1 MNNQQQQQ
9 QQSVSDKYRLAGN
22 TRYAKIQEG
31 NFKSLNTEH
40 INYCIN
46 QYDQALRTAENPSER
61 YKACKNLGLTYEKRI
76 LIVDLN
82 VIETNTQELNN
93 YMFCLTMMAKN
104 YDLALKYGKQ
114 AIKVE
119 QYNELI
125 DKIKKTFIKH
135 FQILMENK
143 QPTHIFKIIQY
154 LTVCTQ
160 LTFYFYA
167 SLARFYFNEGFKL
180 FETKA
185 YVKSKG
191 NILESKN
198 IVQTYFI
205 KANKPKMDSETKKEF
220 QDILESTEFY
230 LNRITVNL
238 YLERGLE
245 CYSEGIFE
253 HQTIELDSIYMAL
266 TYFRE
271 AYKVCKLYEHQE
283 TSNDV
288 VKPDLEQ
295 EAICLAHLG
304 HILYKLKRNVSKSKK
319 TEEHIN
325 EKAYEILGSAINLAD
340 SLKPK
345 DLSKEKWYIFARD
358 DLEEIKKNELK
369 NEEGLR
375 KEKEKVM
382 KENKEIFDKIA
393 ELAPEDHSITK
404 VVNFVKYV
412 LEKHPYKGY
421 VPIQDLEGE
430 IKRNTKQFIRKLSVG
445 YHPDKYPKETQEDI
459 KKYFIFEEISKI
471 INRLYDLYKMERDKP
486 KKENTFERADTSESQ
501 SYGSESQRTNSST
514 DNQR

>member
-1 MNNQQQQQ
+1 
-9 QQSVSDKYRLAGN
+9 
-22 TRYAKIQEG
+22 
-31 NFKSLNTEH
+31 
-40 INYCIN
+40 
-46 QYDQALRTAENPSER
+46 
-61 YKACKNLGLTYEKRI
+61 
-76 LIVDLN
+76 
-82 VIETNTQELNN
+82 
-93 YMFCLTMMAKN
+93 
-104 YDLALKYGKQ
+104 
-114 AIKVE
+114 
-119 QYNELI
+119 
-125 DKIKKTFIKH
+125 
-135 FQILMENK
+135 
-143 QPTHIFKIIQY
+143 
-154 LTVCTQ
+154 
-160 LTFYFYA
+160 
-167 SLARFYFNEGFKL
+167 
-180 FETKA
+180 
-185 YVKSKG
+185 
-191 NILESKN
+191 
-198 IVQTYFI
+198 
-205 KANKPKMDSETKKEF
+205 MDSETKKEF

-283 TSNDV
+283 ASNDV

-375 KEKEKVM
+375 KEREKVM

-430 IKRNTKQFIRKLSVG
+430 IKRNTKQFIRKLSMG
-445 YHPDKYPKETQEDI
+445 YHPDKYPKDTQENI

-471 INRLYDLYKMERDKP
+471 INRLYDLYKIERDKP

-501 SYGSESQRTNSST
+501 NYGSESQRTSSST

>member
-1 MNNQQQQQ
+1 MNNQQP
-9 QQSVSDKYRLAGN
+9 QSVSDKYRLAGN
-22 TRYAKIQEG
+22 TRFAKIQEG

-46 QYDQALRTAENPSER
+46 QYDQALRTAENTSDR

-76 LIVDLN
+76 FIVDLN

-93 YMFCLTMMAKN
+93 YLFCLTMMAKN
-104 YDLALKYGKQ
+104 FDLALKFGKQ
-114 AIKVE
+114 AIKEE
-119 QYNELI
+119 QYTELI
-125 DKIKKTFIKH
+125 EKIKKTFIKH
-135 FQILMENK
+135 FKILMDNK

-154 LTVCTQ
+154 LTVCPQ
-160 LTFYFYA
+160 LTFYFY
-167 SLARFYFNEGFKL
+167 SNLARFYFNEGFKL
-180 FETKA
+180 FEINE

-198 IVQTYFI
+198 IVQTYFT

-220 QDILESTEFY
+220 QDVLESAEFY

-253 HQTIELDSIYMAL
+253 HQSIELDSIYMAL

-271 AYKVCKLYEHQE
+271 AYKVCKLSENTE
-283 TSNDV
+283 TNGV
-288 VKPDLEQ
+288 QHKPDLEQ

-319 TEEHIN
+319 TEEHID
-325 EKAYEILGSAINLAD
+325 EKAYEILGNAINLAD

-345 DLSKEKWYIFARD
+345 DVSKEKWYIFARD
-358 DLEEIKKNELK
+358 DLEEMKKNELK

-382 KENKEIFDKIA
+382 KENKDIFDKIT

-404 VVNFVKYV
+404 VVNFVKYI
-412 LEKHPYKGY
+412 LDKHPYKGY
-421 VPIQDLEGE
+421 VPIEDLEGE
-430 IKRNTKQFIRKLSVG
+430 LKNNTKKFIRKLSMG
-445 YHPDKYPKETQEDI
+445 YHPDKYPKETQEDFQR
-459 KKYFIFEEISKI
+459 YCIFEEISKI
-471 INRLYDLYKMERDKP
+471 INRLYDLYKLERDEPTK
-486 KKENTFERADTSESQ
+486 TSSFERAETSESQ
-501 SYGSESQRTNSST
+501 NCGNESKRTSSST
-514 DNQR
+514 DNQI